1 MDENKENSVKDNI
14 LWDLTNPNSKYIS
27 QYESDKRF
35 FICKGCPEFIEQN
48 TQCKKCGCI
57 MKNKT
62 KVDHMRCP
70 IGKW

>member
-1 MDENKENSVKDNI
+1 MNNSSDQDNI
-14 LWDLTNPNSKYIS
+14 LWDFSNPNSKYIS
-27 QYESDKRF
+27 HYESDKRL
-35 FICKGCPEFIEQN
+35 FICQSCPEFIESN

-62 KVDHMRCP
+62 RLEHMKCP